1 MPCTLAQAL
10 RHSGVRTVNLSL
22 DALDPEVYRRITGG
36 DVATVL
42 AGIRAAVAAGFERIK
57 LNVVLLR
64 GVNEGELW
72 PLVQFGAEHGLPV
85 RFIELMPLS
94 RTDVLSD
101 ANFLPVTEVM
111 AKFAERDELVGEL
124 NTLLEAERAGA
135 RVAARLVA
143 DAAEPDLRDL
153 ARVIH
158 ADEVRWCRELF
169 AALVGLQ
176 AEPSLK
182 VGGFYENAM
191 AIKDVKAR
199 LAFVNRGQGWV
210 VRKLRELLP
219 RVRDDGL
226 HATLRQMLDL
236 VDGRVP
242 LVIELKGIEG
252 RDDGLVAAVAREL
265 GEYKGEAAIMSF
277 DHHLIR
283 RFASDAPGIPGGLT
297 AEGTRTQDFEAHF
310 SMLAHGISF
319 VSYNVHHLPNPF
331 VTFVREKLHMPV
343 ISWTVR
349 DREMQKHSELNVEQ
363 ITFEGFDP
371 RSLVA

>member
-1 MPCTLAQAL
+1 
-10 RHSGVRTVNLSL
+10 R
-22 DALDPEVYRRITGG
+22 
-36 DVATVL
+36 L
-42 AGIRAAVAAGFERIK
+42 AGREGRISDLTLSEATA
-57 LNVVLLR
+57 LNV
-64 GVNEGELW
+64 GG
-72 PLVQFGAEHGLPV
+72 
-85 RFIELMPLS
+85 
-94 RTDVLSD
+94 T
-101 ANFLPVTEVM
+101 
-111 AKFAERDELVGEL
+111 AERV
-124 NTLLEAERAGA
+124 
-135 RVAARLVA
+135 
-143 DAAEPDLRDL
+143 P
-153 ARVIH
+153 
-158 ADEVRWCRELF
+158 
-169 AALVGLQ
+169 
-176 AEPSLK
+176 
-182 VGGFYENAM
+182 
-191 AIKDVKAR
+191 
-199 LAFVNRGQGWV
+199 
-210 VRKLRELLP
+210 
-219 RVRDDGL
+219 
-226 HATLRQMLDL
+226 TLRQMLDL

>member
-1 MPCTLAQAL
+1 MSSIDWLAKRPVAHRGLHDLNKTRWENTLAAFEAAAKAGFAIECDVHL
-10 RHSGVRTVNLSL
+10 TKDGGVVVFHDDDLQR
-22 DALDPEVYRRITGG
+22 
-36 DVATVL
+36 L
-42 AGIRAAVAAGFERIK
+42 AGREGRISDLTLSEATA
-57 LNVVLLR
+57 LNV
-64 GVNEGELW
+64 GG
-72 PLVQFGAEHGLPV
+72 
-85 RFIELMPLS
+85 
-94 RTDVLSD
+94 T
-101 ANFLPVTEVM
+101 
-111 AKFAERDELVGEL
+111 AERV
-124 NTLLEAERAGA
+124 
-135 RVAARLVA
+135 
-143 DAAEPDLRDL
+143 P
-153 ARVIH
+153 
-158 ADEVRWCRELF
+158 
-169 AALVGLQ
+169 
-176 AEPSLK
+176 
-182 VGGFYENAM
+182 
-191 AIKDVKAR
+191 
-199 LAFVNRGQGWV
+199 
-210 VRKLRELLP
+210 
-219 RVRDDGL
+219 
-226 HATLRQMLDL
+226 TLRQMLDL

-319 VSYNVHHLPNPF
+319 VSYNVHHLPNTF

>member
-1 MPCTLAQAL
+1 MSSIDWLAKRPVAHRGLHDLNKTRWENTLAAFEAAAKAGFAIECDVHL
-10 RHSGVRTVNLSL
+10 TKDGGVVVFHDDDLQR
-22 DALDPEVYRRITGG
+22 
-36 DVATVL
+36 L
-42 AGIRAAVAAGFERIK
+42 AGREGRISD
-57 LNVVLLR
+57 LT
-64 GVNEGELW
+64 
-72 PLVQFGAEHGLPV
+72 
-85 RFIELMPLS
+85 LS
-94 RTDVLSD
+94 EATALHVGG
-101 ANFLPVTEVM
+101 T
-111 AKFAERDELVGEL
+111 AERV
-124 NTLLEAERAGA
+124 
-135 RVAARLVA
+135 
-143 DAAEPDLRDL
+143 P
-153 ARVIH
+153 
-158 ADEVRWCRELF
+158 
-169 AALVGLQ
+169 
-176 AEPSLK
+176 
-182 VGGFYENAM
+182 
-191 AIKDVKAR
+191 
-199 LAFVNRGQGWV
+199 
-210 VRKLRELLP
+210 
-219 RVRDDGL
+219 
-226 HATLRQMLDL
+226 TLRQMLDL